1 MAKVSKK
8 LLWEIAEKIMSD
20 RGWSPE
26 QNPIEFERDRDD
38 SQIVL
43 IYEDL
48 QDMLTYFNSGELWC
62 EHTGCKKKDLIIYT
76 HTHKH

>member
-8 LLWEIAEKIMSD
+8 ILWQIAEKIMAD

-26 QNPIEFERDRDD
+26 QNPIEFDRDRDD

-43 IYEDL
+43 IKEDL
-48 QDMLTYFNSGELWC
+48 EEMLTYFHSSEIWC
-62 EHTGCKKKDLIIYT
+62 EHTGCKKKDILIYT
-76 HTHKH
+76 HIH

>member
-1 MAKVSKK
+1 MTKVSKK
-8 LLWEIAEKIMSD
+8 LLWEIAEKIMAD

-43 IYEDL
+43 IREDL
-48 QDMLTYFNSGELWC
+48 EEMLTYFNSSELWC

-76 HTHKH
+76 HRH